1 MSWEFELVAGP
12 YGGTSEG
19 PVWDGR
25 ALLFT
30 DIPNNRIMRYDHATG
45 ETTEYRT
52 GTNGTNGLN
61 FDLQGRLFGCSGG
74 GRCILEF
81 HPDGS
86 TTQLPTLLDG
96 KRHNR
101 PNDLAIDRKGRI
113 WFTDPNGQIPPDQ
126 LELDHASVL
135 RLDPDPSAE
144 GGWTLHRMTHDT
156 FAPNGILLS
165 QDDRTLYV
173 VQSNYQGTRDLRA
186 YPLLEDDSLGQF
198 TVLHAFG
205 EDHRGV
211 HRGLDGMCLDTE
223 GNIIAAGGW
232 RQAGPG
238 SLIHV
243 FAPSGR
249 IIETHPVPV
258 DWPTNCAF
266 GGPGLDTLYV
276 TTHGGHLFRVNNP
289 GGHRG
294 SILWP
299 E

>member
-1 MSWEFELVAGP
+1 
-12 YGGTSEG
+12 
-19 PVWDGR
+19 
-25 ALLFT
+25 
-30 DIPNNRIMRYDHATG
+30 
-45 ETTEYRT
+45 
-52 GTNGTNGLN
+52 
-61 FDLQGRLFGCSGG
+61 
-74 GRCILEF
+74 
-81 HPDGS
+81 
-86 TTQLPTLLDG
+86 LDG

-113 WFTDPNGQIPPDQ
+113 WFTDPNGQLPPED

-135 RLDPDPSAE
+135 RLDPDPEAE
-144 GGWTLHRMTHDT
+144 GGWTLHRMTYDT

-165 QDDRTLYV
+165 QDERTLYV

-186 YPLLEDDSLGQF
+186 YPLLDDDSLGRS

-205 EDHRGV
+205 EDYRGV

-232 RQAGPG
+232 QQAGPG
-238 SLIHV
+238 PLIHV

-266 GGPGLDTLYV
+266 GGPALDTLYV
-276 TTHGGHLFRVNNP
+276 TTHDGHLFRVNDTA
-289 GGHRG
+289 GRRG
-294 SILWP
+294 WILYP
-299 E
+299 P